1 MKIAV
6 CDDEK
11 IFFNELNEL
20 FTQYSKE
27 MQEQIYALYFSTGR
41 DLLSSQ
47 LKFDIIFM
55 DYQMNDLDG
64 METCRI
70 LRTRKN
76 DTTIIFLTSFPQVVF
91 QSFEVNTFRFL
102 VKPIKKQ
109 DVFDAINAYIKSV
122 NNDDFLLINT
132 NDGSFRLKLS
142 EIIYIEAQG
151 KSCIIRTVDNS
162 FQSCKYLKEFEKLL
176 PTDSF
181 MRTHKSCI
189 VHFLHINNHDN
200 TTIYFDNGE
209 RGTIGKRYLST
220 FKKSFQIYIMRY
232 NTRSW

>member
-232 NTRSW
+232 NTRG

>member
-20 FTQYSKE
+20 FNQYSKE
-27 MQEQIYALYFSTGR
+27 MQEQIYAVYFSTGR
-41 DLLSSQ
+41 DLLSSKI
-47 LKFDIIFM
+47 KFDIIFM
-55 DYQMNDLDG
+55 DYQMDDLNG
-64 METCRI
+64 METCQI
-70 LRTRKN
+70 LRTKKD
-76 DTTIIFLTSFPQVVF
+76 DTTIVFLTSFPQVVF

-102 VKPIKKQ
+102 VKPIKKH
-109 DVFDAINAYIKSV
+109 DVFDALNAYIKSV

-151 KSCIIRTVDNS
+151 KYCIVRTVDAS
-162 FQSCKYLKEFEKLL
+162 LQSCKYLKEFEKLL

-209 RGTIGKRYLST
+209 RGTIGKRYLSA
-220 FKKSFQIYIMRY
+220 FKKSFQVYIIKY
-232 NTRSW
+232 NARS

>member
-220 FKKSFQIYIMRY
+220 FKKSFQIYIMKY
-232 NTRSW
+232 NSRS

>member
-6 CDDEK
+6 YDDEK

-20 FTQYSKE
+20 FNQYSKE
-27 MQEQIYALYFSTGR
+27 MQEQIYAVYFSTGR
-41 DLLSSQ
+41 DLLSSKI
-47 LKFDIIFM
+47 KFDIIFM
-55 DYQMNDLDG
+55 DYQMDDLNG
-64 METCRI
+64 METCQI
-70 LRTRKN
+70 LRTKKD
-76 DTTIIFLTSFPQVVF
+76 DTTIVFLTSFPQVVF

-102 VKPIKKQ
+102 VKPIKKH
-109 DVFDAINAYIKSV
+109 DVFDALNAYIKSV

-151 KSCIIRTVDNS
+151 KYCIVRTVDAS
-162 FQSCKYLKEFEKLL
+162 LQSCKYLKEFEKLL

-209 RGTIGKRYLST
+209 RGTIGKRYLSA
-220 FKKSFQIYIMRY
+220 FKKSFQVYIIKY
-232 NTRSW
+232 NARS

>member
-232 NTRSW
+232 NTRS

>member
-11 IFFNELNEL
+11 IFFSELNEL

-27 MQEQIYALYFSTGR
+27 MQEQIYAVYFSTGK
-41 DLLSSQ
+41 DLLSSK

-55 DYQMNDLDG
+55 DYQMDDLDG

-70 LRTRKN
+70 LRTKKS
-76 DTTIIFLTSFPQVVF
+76 DTTIIFLTSFPQVVL

-102 VKPIKKQ
+102 VKPIKKH
-109 DVFDAINAYIKSV
+109 DIFDALNAYIKSV

-151 KSCIIRTVDNS
+151 KYCIVRTIDAS
-162 FQSCKYLKEFEKLL
+162 LQSCKYLKEFEKLL

-209 RGTIGKRYLST
+209 RGTIGKRYLSA
-220 FKKSFQIYIMRY
+220 FKKSFQVYIIKY
-232 NTRSW
+232 NTRS